1 VEFESG
7 VLGLAELLPTE
18 LVFPDVPVVP
28 AWLVLLRFVPLEFVL
43 DELPLLVVLC
53 CVEDE
58 L

>member
-1 VEFESG
+1 